1 MASKRVPFREVEPGK
16 DFEWGGRVM
25 RKDSEIRAT
34 SLMPRQEFIFKKSDL
49 VTVQV
54 PEPDEDDYYPMYGL
68 GGMGSAN
75 PSVPHPLT
83 SDDLEDMYGIPFS
96 D

>member
-1 MASKRVPFREVEPGK
+1 
-16 DFEWGGRVM
+16 
-25 RKDSEIRAT
+25 
-34 SLMPRQEFIFKKSDL
+34 
-49 VTVQV
+49 
-54 PEPDEDDYYPMYGL
+54 L